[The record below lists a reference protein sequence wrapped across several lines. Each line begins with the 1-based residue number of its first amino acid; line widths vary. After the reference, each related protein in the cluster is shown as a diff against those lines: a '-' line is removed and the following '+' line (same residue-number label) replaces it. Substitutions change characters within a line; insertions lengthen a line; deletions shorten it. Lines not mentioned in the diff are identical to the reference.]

1 MEYRATI
8 GFRAVCR
15 LNLTIANMAQ
25 DLHTLRFML
34 EEVQSLIKNNKL
46 ESARA
51 KIERLFQFYE
61 EAELDGVPFGFI
73 SAIMNKAEEI
83 RSDLNLRLPKNEE
96 IRSDPNIRLSKNE
109 EIRSDPNMSKNFLQ
123 KWCSEI
129 PINSVQCSDSSRYG
143 ILAQVGTVIHNFGWV
158 LEWVCLC
165 LPCRGYWARFLRMD
179 SPFSSIT

>member
-1 MEYRATI
+1 MQYLATI
-8 GFRAVCR
+8 GFRAACR
-15 LNLTIANMAQ
+15 LNLTIVNMAR
-25 DLHTLRFML
+25 DFHDLRFQL
-34 EEVQSLIKNNKL
+34 EHVESLIENNML

-51 KIERLFQFYE
+51 EIDQLFQFYE

-123 KWCSEI
+123 KWCSI
-129 PINSVQCSDSSRYG
+129 VSTFFKPIRKN
-143 ILAQVGTVIHNFGWV
+143 
-158 LEWVCLC
+158 
-165 LPCRGYWARFLRMD
+165 
-179 SPFSSIT
+179 

>member
-61 EAELDGVPFGFI
+61 EAELDGVPIGFT
-73 SAIMNKAEEI
+73 SAIMGKAKNLRTYLNIRLAKNKKI
-83 RSDLNLRLPKNEE
+83 RSDLN
-96 IRSDPNIRLSKNE
+96 IRPSKT
-109 EIRSDPNMSKNFLQ
+109 FVQ
-123 KWCSEI
+123 KWCSI
-129 PINSVQCSDSSRYG
+129 VSNFFKPSR
-143 ILAQVGTVIHNFGWV
+143 
-158 LEWVCLC
+158 
-165 LPCRGYWARFLRMD
+165 
-179 SPFSSIT
+179 